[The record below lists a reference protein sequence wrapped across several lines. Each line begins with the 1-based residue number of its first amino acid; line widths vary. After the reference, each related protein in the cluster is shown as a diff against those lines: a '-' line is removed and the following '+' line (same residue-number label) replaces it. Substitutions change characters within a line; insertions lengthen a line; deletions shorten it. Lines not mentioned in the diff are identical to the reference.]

1 MLRRLVAFAL
11 SQRLFVMLGVLL
23 VIGAG
28 AVLLPGLPIDAFP
41 DVSPV
46 QVKIIVKAPGLTP
59 EEVEQRITVP
69 AVYKDLPTL
78 DEAGLKG
85 FNVSIWHGPPRM

>member
-28 AVLLPGLPIDAFP
+28 AVLLPGSADRRL
-41 DVSPV
+41 S
-46 QVKIIVKAPGLTP
+46 
-59 EEVEQRITVP
+59 
-69 AVYKDLPTL
+69 
-78 DEAGLKG
+78 
-85 FNVSIWHGPPRM
+85 